1 MTVAAKHSGLGR
13 GFGELFQRTD
23 LDDDDEERVD
33 DASTDGDAINERV
46 GGSRLELIS
55 VDEISP
61 NARQPRKMFNE
72 EELTELSESIRAV
85 GVLQPVVVTSAD
97 NGYELVM
104 GERRWRA
111 ARKAGLATVPAIVR
125 TTASEDM
132 LRDALLENLHR
143 VQLNPLEEAAAY
155 EQMLNDFGC
164 TQDELSE
171 KIQRSRSQ
179 IANTIRLLKLSADVQ
194 KRLLDGEITAGHAR
208 CLLAIDNPEVQVGTA
223 NRVVDE
229 GLSVRATEELVRQTL
244 DDTTE
249 VKPHQRKKPGR
260 DTEAVKLGEQLSQRF
275 RTAVKVRRRNGRGT
289 ITFPFNDNEELERLI
304 DIFSD

>member
-1 MTVAAKHSGLGR
+1 M
-13 GFGELFQRTD
+13 
-23 LDDDDEERVD
+23 
-33 DASTDGDAINERV
+33 
-46 GGSRLELIS
+46 
-55 VDEISP
+55 
-61 NARQPRKMFNE
+61 
-72 EELTELSESIRAV
+72 
-85 GVLQPVVVTSAD
+85 VVTPAD

-143 VQLNPLEEAAAY
+143 VQLKPLEEAAAY

-179 IANTIRLLKLSADVQ
+179 IANTIRLLKLSAGVQ

-229 GLSVRATEELVRQTL
+229 AVSYTHLTLPTICSV
-244 DDTTE
+244 
-249 VKPHQRKKPGR
+249 
-260 DTEAVKLGEQLSQRF
+260 
-275 RTAVKVRRRNGRGT
+275 
-289 ITFPFNDNEELERLI
+289 
-304 DIFSD
+304 

>member
-13 GFGELFQRTD
+13 GFGEFFQRTD

-85 GVLQPVVVTSAD
+85 GVLQPVVVTPAD

-260 DTEAVKLGEQLSQRF
+260 DTEAVNLGEQLSQRF

>member
-13 GFGELFQRTD
+13 GFGEFFQRTD

-33 DASTDGDAINERV
+33 DASTDGDAINEPV

-55 VDEISP
+55 VDEVSP
-61 NARQPRKMFNE
+61 NARQPRKTFNE

-85 GVLQPVVVTSAD
+85 GVLQPVVVTPAD

-179 IANTIRLLKLSADVQ
+179 IANTIRLLKLSAGVQ

-223 NRVVDE
+223 NRVVDC
-229 GLSVRATEELVRQTL
+229 LLYT
-244 DDTTE
+244 
-249 VKPHQRKKPGR
+249 
-260 DTEAVKLGEQLSQRF
+260 
-275 RTAVKVRRRNGRGT
+275 
-289 ITFPFNDNEELERLI
+289 
-304 DIFSD
+304 SDAADE

>member
-1 MTVAAKHSGLGR
+1 MAAKHSGLGR

-23 LDDDDEERVD
+23 LDDDDEERID

-61 NARQPRKMFNE
+61 NARQPRKTFNE

-85 GVLQPVVVTSAD
+85 GVLQPVVVTPAD

-164 TQDELSE
+164 TQDELSLR
-171 KIQRSRSQ
+171 RSSVPGHRLRTPSGCSNLARTCRNDFLMVRS
-179 IANTIRLLKLSADVQ
+179 
-194 KRLLDGEITAGHAR
+194 
-208 CLLAIDNPEVQVGTA
+208 P
-223 NRVVDE
+223 
-229 GLSVRATEELVRQTL
+229 LVTL
-244 DDTTE
+244 D
-249 VKPHQRKKPGR
+249 
-260 DTEAVKLGEQLSQRF
+260 AF
-275 RTAVKVRRRNGRGT
+275 W
-289 ITFPFNDNEELERLI
+289 RLI
-304 DIFSD
+304 ILRYKSAQRIAS

>member
-13 GFGELFQRTD
+13 GFGEFFQRTD

-85 GVLQPVVVTSAD
+85 GVLQPVVVTPAD

-260 DTEAVKLGEQLSQRF
+260 DTEDVKLGEQLSQRF

>member
-1 MTVAAKHSGLGR
+1 MATNHSGLGR

-23 LDDDDEERVD
+23 LDDDDDQLID
-33 DASTDGDAINERV
+33 DISADDDTAGKAV
-46 GGSRLELIS
+46 GGSTFRLIS
-55 VDEISP
+55 VDKIQP
-61 NARQPRKMFNE
+61 NTHQPRKTFDE
-72 EELTELSESIRAV
+72 HELAELSESIRVV
-85 GVLQPVVVTSAD
+85 GVLQPVVVTPID
-97 NGYELVM
+97 DGYELVM

-111 ARKAGLATVPAIVR
+111 ASKAGLTAIPAIVR

-171 KIQRSRSQ
+171 RIQRSRSQ
-179 IANTIRLLKLSADVQ
+179 IANTIRLLKLSAGVQ
-194 KRLLDGEITAGHAR
+194 KRLLEGEITAGHAR
-208 CLLAIDNPEVQVGTA
+208 CLLAIGDPDLQVSTA
-223 NRVVDE
+223 KWVVDE

-260 DTEAVKLGEQLSQRF
+260 DTEAVKLGDQLSEQF
-275 RTAVKVRRRNGRGT
+275 HTAVKIRRRNGKGT
-289 ITFPFNDNEELERLI
+289 ITFPFNGDEELERLI
-304 DIFSD
+304 DILSN

>member
-85 GVLQPVVVTSAD
+85 GVLQPVVVTPAD

-208 CLLAIDNPEVQVGTA
+208 CCLLYTSP
-223 NRVVDE
+223 
-229 GLSVRATEELVRQTL
+229 S
-244 DDTTE
+244 
-249 VKPHQRKKPGR
+249 PR
-260 DTEAVKLGEQLSQRF
+260 D
-275 RTAVKVRRRNGRGT
+275 
-289 ITFPFNDNEELERLI
+289 
-304 DIFSD
+304 

>member
-1 MTVAAKHSGLGR
+1 MAAKHSGLGR

-23 LDDDDEERVD
+23 PDDDGPIDEV
-33 DASTDGDAINERV
+33 SNGDEAIENPV
-46 GGSRLELIS
+46 GGSRFEDIS
-55 VDEISP
+55 VNKVRP
-61 NARQPRKMFNE
+61 NAHQPRKVFDE
-72 EELTELSESIRAV
+72 DELTELSESIRTV
-85 GVLQPVVVTSAD
+85 GVLQPVVVTPVD
-97 NGYELVM
+97 GEYELVM

-111 ARKAGLATVPAIVR
+111 ARKAGLATIPAIVR
-125 TTASEDM
+125 TTANEDM

-171 KIQRSRSQ
+171 KVQRSRSQ
-179 IANTIRLLKLSADVQ
+179 IANTIRLLKLSAGVQ
-194 KRLLDGEITAGHAR
+194 KRLLNGEITAGHAR
-208 CLLAIDNPEVQVGTA
+208 CLLAIDEPDVQVSTA
-223 NRVVDE
+223 NRVIDE

-249 VKPHQRKKPGR
+249 VKPHHRKKPGR
-260 DTEAVKLGEQLSQRF
+260 DTEAVQLGERLSQRF

-289 ITFPFNDNEELERLI
+289 ITFPFNDDEELERLI
-304 DIFSD
+304 GILSY